1 MSNLYFINQKVLIMK
16 FNCKIELDI
25 HYYSLKIG
33 VIKGIKK
40 LRNNFTIY
48 LIEFLN
54 HNRIWVMAHELKPCN
69 DHYQSTF

>member
-16 FNCKIELDI
+16 FNCKIELEI
-25 HYYSLKIG
+25 QCYSLKIG

-40 LRNNFTIY
+40 LRNNFNIY

-54 HNRIWVMAHELKPCN
+54 HNRIWVMAHEIKSFN
-69 DHYQSTF
+69 DHYQ